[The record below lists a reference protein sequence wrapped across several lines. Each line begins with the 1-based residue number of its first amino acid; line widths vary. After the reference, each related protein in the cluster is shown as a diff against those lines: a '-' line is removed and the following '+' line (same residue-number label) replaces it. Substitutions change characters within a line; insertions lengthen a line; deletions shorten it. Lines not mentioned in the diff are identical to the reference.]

1 MPRCLMPLLAL
12 GLIAFLNVALA
23 DDKPAPPLGKFRGEI
38 VDPVKKDVIM
48 KVALHT
54 PAKLP
59 ERRNLTL
66 LLLFHGYQG
75 NEGNYI
81 GLTVEALKRN
91 KFDEEF
97 VVISG
102 KSKGPG
108 WTADDDTPTL
118 RLIDWALKNYPID
131 RRRVFLFGSSNGA
144 AYVGRFGSEHQD
156 KIAGVV
162 GYCGNYKF
170 DPAKFK
176 AENPADTKL
185 EWYFVHGSKDNP
197 QNSRKACDFLKQHG
211 YRHIFRQMDG
221 YGHTDIWDS
230 RGHPDS
236 KAADLV
242 RDDWLH
248 WMRWLRHKELPPS
261 VTQLETLEAALKAN
275 DREAAGRAVVEI
287 GGPAAAK
294 TVVAWLHSKDAEDRR
309 AGAAASRRTWCGQE
323 ALQAGI
329 KNLENT
335 ALEDKATDLLFPVG
349 VAANWGHLDARKALC
364 ESALDPKRRHAQRV
378 TAVVALERIGAL
390 QLLGNVE
397 DGRVIWTLV
406 QLLDQDGV
414 DAEKL
419 REVAFATLEKAVPDG
434 FGYKPEQNKEERQAA
449 VEKWRAWCKEKCGP
463 EPAK

>member
-1 MPRCLMPLLAL
+1 MRSFITCIWLT
-12 GLIAFLNVALA
+12 AFLSVALA

-48 KVALHT
+48 KVALNAPT
-54 PAKLP
+54 KLP

-108 WTADDDTPTL
+108 WTTDDDTPTL
-118 RLIDWALKNYPID
+118 RLIDWALKSYPID
-131 RRRVFLFGSSNGA
+131 PRRVFVFGSSNGA
-144 AYVGRFGSEHQD
+144 AFVGRFGSEHQD

-162 GYCGNYKF
+162 GYCGGYKF
-170 DPAKFK
+170 NPEKFK
-176 AENPADTKL
+176 AADPAETKT

-236 KAADLV
+236 SAANMV

-248 WMRWLRHKELPPS
+248 WMRWLRHKELSPS
-261 VTQLETLEAALKAN
+261 EAQLKALESALKAN
-275 DREAAGRAVVEI
+275 DRDAALRAAEEI
-287 GGPAAAK
+287 GGPAASK
-294 TVVAWLHSKDAEDRR
+294 TVLAWLRANDIKDRL
-309 AGAAASRRTWCGQE
+309 AGSLVCAQSWCGRE
-323 ALQAGI
+323 ALQVCIKELKEPTAPFKAIDMLGPVAEAGR
-329 KNLENT
+329 L
-335 ALEDKATDLLFPVG
+335 
-349 VAANWGHLDARKALC
+349 GHLDARAAHC
-364 ESALDPKRRHAQRV
+364 EFVRNPKIPAPERL
-378 TAVVALERIGAL
+378 VALALLRLTVAL

-397 DGRVIWTLV
+397 DGRAIWTVV
-406 QLLDQDGV
+406 QLLDE
-414 DAEKL
+414 DAEPL
-419 REVAFATLEKAVPDG
+419 RKGAFAALSAAVPDG

-463 EPAK
+463 EPGK